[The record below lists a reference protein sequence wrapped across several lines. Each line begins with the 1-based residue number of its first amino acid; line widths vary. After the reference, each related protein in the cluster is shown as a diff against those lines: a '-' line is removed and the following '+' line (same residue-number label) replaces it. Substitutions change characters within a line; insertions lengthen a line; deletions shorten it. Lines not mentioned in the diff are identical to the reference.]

1 MKDHRKGKE
10 QLLHEL
16 EELRF
21 RIDEL
26 EASEIRLKKNEER
39 YRSVF
44 NDALI
49 GIFLVNPEGRFIDG
63 NLAAARMFG
72 FDSPEEFMR
81 TNTNILSH
89 VYAFSEDRERALK
102 LMREQGF
109 VRNFEVRCRHRDGS
123 IIWISSNARFV
134 RDQTGNVLYHQ
145 GTLEDITARKRAEEM
160 VGRAYADLEVRVQ
173 ERTRELQNAYDALA
187 QNEELYRNLF
197 ENASI
202 GMFQSRLDG
211 SGFLR
216 INKSYATMLGYGST
230 EEAVSTITDTA
241 TQVHTDPRN
250 RKELLT
256 GLEKGGWYYGEQPY
270 FRKDGSVMTAKLAV
284 RKVVNPEGSPV
295 YLEGIVED
303 ITEQKKAER
312 ALRESEKQYRDL
324 IENAPFPAVI
334 SRIADNRVLYINQRA
349 SELFK
354 VATGDAAGK
363 YAPDYYDRPEQRQIL
378 LKEMEKSGSVKDYQ
392 VRLRNAKGER
402 FWALLSASPTTF
414 NGQKALFTCFN
425 NITERIR
432 FEEELSNKTLELE
445 EVNTALRVLIEQREG
460 DKDDLEERMFHNV
473 RQLVLPYV
481 EKLKQQRLGN
491 DQLAYVDVLESNLL
505 SILEPFTQKLLYVHK
520 NLTPAEVK
528 VANLIREGRTA
539 KEIASVFGVSEA
551 AINRHRQ
558 HIRNKLGLNSKK
570 VNLRTHLLS
579 MK

>member
-1 MKDHRKGKE
+1 MKDDRKDME
-10 QLLHEL
+10 RLLHEL

-81 TNTNILSH
+81 TNTNILTH
-89 VYAFSEDRERALK
+89 VYAFSEDRERALR

-134 RDQTGNVLYHQ
+134 RDQDGNVIYHQ

-160 VGRAYADLEVRVQ
+160 VGRAYADLEIRVQ
-173 ERTRELQNAYDALA
+173 ERTRELQNAYDTLA

-216 INKSYATMLGYGST
+216 INKSYASMLGYGSP
-230 EEAVSTITDTA
+230 EEAISMITDTA
-241 TQVHTDPRN
+241 TQVHTDPTN
-250 RKELLT
+250 RKELLA
-256 GLEKGGWYYGEQPY
+256 GLERGDWYYAEQPY
-270 FRKDGSVMTAKLAV
+270 FRKDRSVMIAKLAV
-284 RKVVNPEGSPV
+284 RKVPNPEGSPV

-303 ITEQKKAER
+303 ITEQKKAEG

-334 SRIADNRVLYINQRA
+334 SRIVDNRVLYINQRA

-354 VATGDAAGK
+354 VATEDAAGE
-363 YAPDYYDRPEQRQIL
+363 YAPDYYDRPEQRQML
-378 LKEMEKSGSVKDYQ
+378 LKEMEKSGSVKDFQ

-414 NGQKALFTCFN
+414 NGQRAMFTSFN

-445 EVNTALRVLIEQREG
+445 EVNTALRVLIGQREG

-491 DQLAYVDVLESNLL
+491 EQLAYVDVLESNLL

-528 VANLIREGRTA
+528 VANLIREGKTA